1 MKKLITLIFV
11 LLYSISPA
19 QIIPSSCDGSPDLLN
34 IYKPEA
40 TRLTSNWLKTTQSPD
55 NSLVIIPDIQLDSVL
70 GALVAVFNATSLPGH
85 DALLVCHSRT
95 PQLHNLVLLIDTTT
109 IWNISWSQDILLTG
123 DATMDS
129 IIVMYDFSII
139 DYVIDLEY
147 GGAFVEFYT
156 PQLLNPYALTNLF
169 LNFSGIEMAFTS
181 PFNSAPH
188 SSSIN
193 YKTEDGIRK
202 LTYSFGWGD
211 CIAGCIHWKHWNIKV
226 YNDCS
231 VELVG
236 HDPDY
241 TYVSDFNKIE
251 TINLSPNPFNDL
263 IVIETK
269 NNYNYDII
277 SLTGITLIKG
287 ELFVGENIIETNDL
301 PGGVYVI
308 YIYDSKSYSTYVI
321 IKRDF

>member
-1 MKKLITLIFV
+1 
-11 LLYSISPA
+11 
-19 QIIPSSCDGSPDLLN
+19 
-34 IYKPEA
+34 
-40 TRLTSNWLKTTQSPD
+40 
-55 NSLVIIPDIQLDSVL
+55 
-70 GALVAVFNATSLPGH
+70 
-85 DALLVCHSRT
+85 
-95 PQLHNLVLLIDTTT
+95 
-109 IWNISWSQDILLTG
+109 
-123 DATMDS
+123 
-129 IIVMYDFSII
+129 
-139 DYVIDLEY
+139 
-147 GGAFVEFYT
+147 
-156 PQLLNPYALTNLF
+156 
-169 LNFSGIEMAFTS
+169 
-181 PFNSAPH
+181 PH